1 MTTINNTCRSSRLP
15 SLQHLARQTVAAL
28 AISIA
33 TALSAQVGPP
43 QVLTGAYDIEDLGTL
58 AGHSLATGINRRG
71 DVAGYAYNSQQVSQA
86 FHFDAP
92 SGPAQY
98 LAPISYGLAINDA
111 GVLAGDRAIPP
122 IGGGTYQAFRLVGNT
137 EQLVPLLAGY
147 PYSDGI
153 AINNNNEVAGDAYT
167 YMARRAY
174 VNTSAGTL
182 DLGTLGG
189 NSYARGINDDT
200 EVVGYSEPPGF
211 VSTDPNWDIGHAFY
225 WDQNLGMV
233 DLNDLIYR
241 PTPQS
246 LANLYDFRKAS
257 AINRHHQI
265 VGMAA
270 SPALNVIRA
279 FRLDRQ
285 PDPTQRWPFVYAFNE
300 LGTLPNG
307 GISYGLALNSGGTVV
322 GTAYRDAS
330 GLGNILAALF
340 ANGRVFNLNDG
351 LSPLDSAEWT
361 LLQAT
366 GINDNGE
373 MVGWGQK
380 TVEGQ
385 LHAFKLT
392 PRAHIVANVKMRFGA
407 SNVLGVSGRG
417 FTPSG
422 AVRVEVHR
430 DDIGGPLVRSGT
442 VVASDGS
449 FFWNAQNVPCNGDL
463 AINAWDESS
472 GAFSNAAMVNISCR

>member
-1 MTTINNTCRSSRLP
+1 MPVCWPAIARFPRSAA
-15 SLQHLARQTVAAL
+15 ARIRRFAW
-28 AISIA
+28 SA
-33 TALSAQVGPP
+33 T
-43 QVLTGAYDIEDLGTL
+43 
-58 AGHSLATGINRRG
+58 
-71 DVAGYAYNSQQVSQA
+71 
-86 FHFDAP
+86 
-92 SGPAQY
+92 
-98 LAPISYGLAINDA
+98 
-111 GVLAGDRAIPP
+111 
-122 IGGGTYQAFRLVGNT
+122 T

-153 AINNNNEVAGDAYT
+153 AINNNNEVAGAYT

-270 SPALNVIRA
+270 LPALNVIRA

-285 PDPTQRWPFVYAFNE
+285 PDPTQRWPCSVYAFNE

-322 GTAYRDAS
+322 GTAYRRCERPWQHP
-330 GLGNILAALF
+330 
-340 ANGRVFNLNDG
+340 GRIVRDGCVFNLNDG
-351 LSPLDSAEWT
+351 LSPLDLAEWT

-385 LHAFKLT
+385 LHAFKLNAARLHRRECEDAVRRQQ
-392 PRAHIVANVKMRFGA
+392 RAWRQRKRLHAIRR
-407 SNVLGVSGRG
+407 SSGRG
-417 FTPSG
+417 AQRRHRRSAG
-422 AVRVEVHR
+422 AKR
-430 DDIGGPLVRSGT
+430 DRGCKRRIVLLERAECPV
-442 VVASDGS
+442 
-449 FFWNAQNVPCNGDL
+449 
-463 AINAWDESS
+463 
-472 GAFSNAAMVNISCR
+472 

>member
-58 AGHSLATGINRRG
+58 AGYSLATGINRRG

-111 GVLAGDRAIPP
+111 GVLAGDRAIPRSAAARIRRFAWSATP
-122 IGGGTYQAFRLVGNT
+122 SSWCRCLPASVQRRHCD
-137 EQLVPLLAGY
+137 QQQQR
-147 PYSDGI
+147 SRRRCD
-153 AINNNNEVAGDAYT
+153 T

-279 FRLDRQ
+279 FRSTVSPTRRSVGRSSLRIQRARHASQRRNQLRPRAEQRRYGRRHGVSRCERPWKHPGRIVREWARLQPERRAESARFSRMDVVSGDRHQ
-285 PDPTQRWPFVYAFNE
+285 QQRRE
-300 LGTLPNG
+300 
-307 GISYGLALNSGGTVV
+307 
-322 GTAYRDAS
+322 
-330 GLGNILAALF
+330 
-340 ANGRVFNLNDG
+340 
-351 LSPLDSAEWT
+351 
-361 LLQAT
+361 
-366 GINDNGE
+366 
-373 MVGWGQK
+373 VGWGQK

-385 LHAFKLT
+385 LT
-392 PRAHIVANVKMRFGA
+392 
-407 SNVLGVSGRG
+407 
-417 FTPSG
+417 
-422 AVRVEVHR
+422 
-430 DDIGGPLVRSGT
+430 RS
-442 VVASDGS
+442 S
-449 FFWNAQNVPCNGDL
+449 
-463 AINAWDESS
+463 
-472 GAFSNAAMVNISCR
+472 